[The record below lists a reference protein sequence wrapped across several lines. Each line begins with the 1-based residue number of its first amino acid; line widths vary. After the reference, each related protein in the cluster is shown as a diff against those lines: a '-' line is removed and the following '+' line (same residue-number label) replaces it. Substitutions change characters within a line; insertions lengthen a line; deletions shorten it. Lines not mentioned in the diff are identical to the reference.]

1 MKKLL
6 FALGLIGLYSVSHA
20 AINQWE
26 RYPDTDEGQ
35 AMYILQNSKYD
46 EIRILCNI
54 SRNQSVDHGAYFINI
69 DGKVYKNT
77 NSKYPVTYVF
87 NDSVKASPA
96 GATDWHSG
104 AVQWNKFAQGLAV
117 ATKIDVLVN
126 NKKVATFKP
135 SFASVRD
142 VASAIGRCESMAYRK
157 F

>member
-1 MKKLL
+1 MKKIF
-6 FALGLIGLYSVSHA
+6 FALGLIVFCSITNA
-20 AINQWE
+20 ATNQWE

-35 AMYILQNSKYD
+35 AMYIIQNNKYD

-69 DGKVYKNT
+69 DGKVQKNT
-77 NSKYPVTYVF
+77 NTKYPVTYVF
-87 NDSVKASPA
+87 NDTEKASPA
-96 GATDWHSG
+96 GTTDWHNG
-104 AVQWNKFAQGLAV
+104 AVQWNKFVQGLAV

-126 NKKVATFKP
+126 NKKIATFKP

-142 VASAIGRCESMAYRK
+142 IASTIGRCESMAYRK

>member
-1 MKKLL
+1 MKKILPT
-6 FALGLIGLYSVSHA
+6 LGLVGLCSIASA
-20 AINQWE
+20 DINQWE

-35 AMYILQNSKYD
+35 ALYILQNSKYD

-54 SRNQSVDHGAYFINI
+54 SRNRSVEHGAFFINI
-69 DGKVYKNT
+69 DGNVYKNT

-96 GATDWHSG
+96 GTTDWHNG
-104 AVQWNKFAQGLAV
+104 AVQWNKFVQGLAV

-135 SFASVRD
+135 SFTSVRD